1 MFKNW
6 KAMAEKFEIE
16 TYALYL
22 AYKDPRVPL
31 RIKVVILLVIAYLL
45 SPIDL
50 IPDFIPVIGYLDDFL
65 LITVGIPILIKMVPK
80 EIIDE
85 HRESAKTKFSEGMP
99 KNRFAALIIVLIWV
113 LAVVII
119 LNFVIKFIRN
129 EL

>member
-6 KAMAEKFEIE
+6 KIMGQKFEIE

-31 RIKVVILLVIAYLL
+31 RIKIIILLVIAYLL

-65 LITVGIPILIKMVPK
+65 LITVGIPILLKMVPK
-80 EIIDE
+80 EIMDE
-85 HRESAKTKFSEGMP
+85 HRKNAETKFRDGMP
-99 KNRFAALIIVLIWV
+99 KSRFVALIIVLIWV
-113 LAVVII
+113 LAAVVV
-119 LNFVIKFIRN
+119 LNFVIKFI
-129 EL
+129 

>member
-22 AYKDPRVPL
+22 AYKDPKVPL
-31 RIKVVILLVIAYLL
+31 RIKVVIILVIAYLL

-50 IPDFIPVIGYLDDFL
+50 IPDFIPVLGYLDDFL
-65 LITVGIPILIKMVPK
+65 LITVGIPILLKMVPK

-85 HRESAKTKFSEGMP
+85 HIENAKTKFSEGIP
-99 KNRFAALIIVLIWV
+99 KSRVVALIIVLIWV
-113 LAVVII
+113 LAAVVI
-119 LNFVIKFIRN
+119 LNFIIKFI
-129 EL
+129 

>member
-65 LITVGIPILIKMVPK
+65 LITVGIPILLKMVPK
-80 EIIDE
+80 EIMNE

-99 KNRFAALIIVLIWV
+99 KSRFVALIIVLIWV
-113 LAVVII
+113 LAAFIV
-119 LNFVIKFIRN
+119 LNFVVKFI
-129 EL
+129 

>member
-6 KAMAEKFEIE
+6 KTMAEKFEIE

-65 LITVGIPILIKMVPK
+65 LITVGIPILLKMVPK
-80 EIIDE
+80 EIMNE
-85 HRESAKTKFSEGMP
+85 HRESAKTRFNERMP
-99 KNRFAALIIVLIWV
+99 KSKFAALIVILIWI
-113 LAVVII
+113 LAAVVV
-119 LNFVIKFIRN
+119 LNFIIKFI
-129 EL
+129 

>member
-6 KAMAEKFEIE
+6 KIMGQKFEIE

-31 RIKVVILLVIAYLL
+31 RIKIIILLVIAYLL

-65 LITVGIPILIKMVPK
+65 LITVGIPILLKMVPK
-80 EIIDE
+80 EIMDE
-85 HRESAKTKFSEGMP
+85 HRENAETKFSEGMP
-99 KNRFAALIIVLIWV
+99 KSRIVALIVVLIWV
-113 LAVVII
+113 LAAIVI
-119 LNFVIKFIRN
+119 LNFIIKFI
-129 EL
+129 

>member
-6 KAMAEKFEIE
+6 KATAEKFEIE

-65 LITVGIPILIKMVPK
+65 LITVGIPILLKMVPK

-85 HRESAKTKFSEGMP
+85 HRENAKTKFSEGMP
-99 KNRFAALIIVLIWV
+99 KSKFAALIIVLIWV
-113 LAVVII
+113 LAAIII
-119 LNFVIKFIRN
+119 LNFIIKFI
-129 EL
+129 

>member
-1 MFKNW
+1 MLKNW
-6 KAMAEKFEIE
+6 KIMAEKFEIE

-31 RIKVVILLVIAYLL
+31 RIKVVILLVIAYIL

-65 LITVGIPILIKMVPK
+65 LITVGIPILLKMVPK

-85 HRESAKTKFSEGMP
+85 HRENAKTKFSEGMP
-99 KNRFAALIIVLIWV
+99 KSRFVALIIVLIWI
-113 LAVVII
+113 LAAVVI
-119 LNFVIKFIRN
+119 LNFVVKFI
-129 EL
+129 

>member
-6 KAMAEKFEIE
+6 KNIAVKFEIE

-31 RIKVVILLVIAYLL
+31 RIKIIIILVIAYLL

-50 IPDFIPVIGYLDDFL
+50 IPDFIPVLGYLDDFL
-65 LITVGIPILIKMVPK
+65 LITVGIPLLLKMVPK
-80 EIIDE
+80 EIMDE

-99 KNRFAALIIVLIWV
+99 KSRFVALIVVLIWV
-113 LAVVII
+113 LAAFVT
-119 LNFVIKFIRN
+119 LNFIIKFI
-129 EL
+129 

>member
-1 MFKNW
+1 
-6 KAMAEKFEIE
+6 MAEKFEIE

-31 RIKVVILLVIAYLL
+31 HIKIIILLVIAYLL

-65 LITVGIPILIKMVPK
+65 LITLGIPILLKMVPK

-85 HRESAKTKFSEGMP
+85 HRESTKTKFSERMP
-99 KNRFAALIIVLIWV
+99 KSRFTALIIVLIWV
-113 LAVVII
+113 LAAII
-119 LNFVIKFIRN
+119 LLNFIIKFI
-129 EL
+129 

>member
-6 KAMAEKFEIE
+6 KSMAEKFEIE

-31 RIKVVILLVIAYLL
+31 RIKIIILLVIAYLL

-50 IPDFIPVIGYLDDFL
+50 IPDFIPVLGYLDDFL
-65 LITVGIPILIKMVPK
+65 LITVGIPILLKMIPK
-80 EIIDE
+80 EIMDE

-99 KNRFAALIIVLIWV
+99 KNRFVALIIVLIWI

-119 LNFVIKFIRN
+119 LNFIIKFI
-129 EL
+129 

>member
-50 IPDFIPVIGYLDDFL
+50 IPDFIPVLGYLDDFL
-65 LITVGIPILIKMVPK
+65 LITVGIPILLKMVPK
-80 EIIDE
+80 EIMNE
-85 HRESAKTKFSEGMP
+85 HRENAETKFSEGMH
-99 KNRFAALIIVLIWV
+99 KSKFAALIIVLIWV
-113 LAVVII
+113 LAAIII
-119 LNFVIKFIRN
+119 LNFIIKFI
-129 EL
+129 

>member
-31 RIKVVILLVIAYLL
+31 RIKVVILLIIAYLL

-50 IPDFIPVIGYLDDFL
+50 IPDFIPVLGYLDDFL
-65 LITVGIPILIKMVPK
+65 LITVGIPILLKMVPK
-80 EIIDE
+80 EIMDE
-85 HRESAKTKFSEGMP
+85 HRESTKTKFSEGMP
-99 KNRFAALIIVLIWV
+99 KSRIVALIIVLIWV
-113 LAVVII
+113 LAAII
-119 LNFVIKFIRN
+119 LLNFIIKFI
-129 EL
+129 

>member
-6 KAMAEKFEIE
+6 KATAEKFEIE

-50 IPDFIPVIGYLDDFL
+50 IPDFIPVLGYLDDFL
-65 LITVGIPILIKMVPK
+65 LITVGIPILLKMVPK

-85 HRESAKTKFSEGMP
+85 HRENAKTKFSEGMP
-99 KNRFAALIIVLIWV
+99 KSKFAALIIVLIWV
-113 LAVVII
+113 LAAIII
-119 LNFVIKFIRN
+119 LNFIIKFI
-129 EL
+129 

>member
-31 RIKVVILLVIAYLL
+31 RIKIIIFLVIAYLL

-65 LITVGIPILIKMVPK
+65 LITVGIPILLKMVPK
-80 EIIDE
+80 EIMDE
-85 HRESAKTKFSEGMP
+85 HRESAKAKFSEGMP
-99 KNRFAALIIVLIWV
+99 KSRIVALIIVLIWII
-113 LAVVII
+113 AAIII
-119 LNFVIKFIRN
+119 LNFIIKFI
-129 EL
+129 

>member
-31 RIKVVILLVIAYLL
+31 RIKVVILLIIAYLL

-50 IPDFIPVIGYLDDFL
+50 IPDFIPVLGYLDDFL
-65 LITVGIPILIKMVPK
+65 LITVGIPILLKMVPN
-80 EIIDE
+80 EIMNE

-99 KNRFAALIIVLIWV
+99 KSRFAALIIILIWI
-113 LAVVII
+113 LAAVIT
-119 LNFVIKFIRN
+119 LNFVVKFI
-129 EL
+129 

>member
-1 MFKNW
+1 MLKNW
-6 KAMAEKFEIE
+6 KTMTEKFEIE

-65 LITVGIPILIKMVPK
+65 LITVGIPILLKMVPK
-80 EIIDE
+80 EIMNE
-85 HRESAKTKFSEGMP
+85 HRESAKTRFSEGMP
-99 KNRFAALIIVLIWV
+99 QSRFAALIIILIWI
-113 LAVVII
+113 LAVAVI
-119 LNFVIKFIRN
+119 LNFVVKFI
-129 EL
+129 

>member
-50 IPDFIPVIGYLDDFL
+50 IPDFIPVLGYLDDFL
-65 LITVGIPILIKMVPK
+65 LITVGIPILLKMVPK
-80 EIIDE
+80 EIMNE

-99 KNRFAALIIVLIWV
+99 KSRIVALIIVLIWV
-113 LAVVII
+113 LAVVIL
-119 LNFVIKFIRN
+119 LNFIIKFI
-129 EL
+129 

>member
-50 IPDFIPVIGYLDDFL
+50 IPDFIPVLGYLDDFL
-65 LITVGIPILIKMVPK
+65 LITVGIPILLKMVPK
-80 EIIDE
+80 EIMNE
-85 HRESAKTKFSEGMP
+85 HRENAKTKFSEGMH
-99 KNRFAALIIVLIWV
+99 KSKFAALIIVLIWV
-113 LAVVII
+113 LAAIII
-119 LNFVIKFIRN
+119 LNFIIKFI
-129 EL
+129 